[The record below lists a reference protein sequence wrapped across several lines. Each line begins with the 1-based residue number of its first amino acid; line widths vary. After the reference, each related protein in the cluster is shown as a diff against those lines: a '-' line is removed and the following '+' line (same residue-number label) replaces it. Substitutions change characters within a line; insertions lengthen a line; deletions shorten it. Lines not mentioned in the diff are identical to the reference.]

1 MYAEQK
7 LATCRD
13 CGRPFAVQ
21 YRLCDDP
28 LPGRVTSVATMLS
41 VRCPQDNCH
50 RTQRLNLLF
59 RVCDVVV
66 KWVPFLEP
74 PYAPVGVAR

>member
-7 LATCRD
+7 IATCRH
-13 CGRPFAVQ
+13 CAKPFAVQ
-21 YRLCDDP
+21 YTLCAPSADI
-28 LPGRVTSVATMLS
+28 TSVTTLLS
-41 VRCPQDNCH
+41 AVCPQDGCH
-50 RTQRLNLLF
+50 RTQRLILPF

-74 PYAPVGVAR
+74 KHAPVGVR

>member
-13 CGRPFAVQ
+13 CGKPFAVQ
-21 YRLCDDP
+21 YTLCSESLSDH
-28 LPGRVTSVATMLS
+28 VASITTLLS
-41 VRCPQDNCH
+41 VKCPQDGCQ
-50 RTQRLNLLF
+50 RTQRMSLLF
-59 RVCDVVV
+59 RVCNVVV

-74 PYAPVGVAR
+74 KHTPAGAR

>member
-21 YRLCDDP
+21 YTLCADP
-28 LPGRVTSVATMLS
+28 LPRQVASVATILS
-41 VRCPQDNCH
+41 VKCPQDGCH
-50 RTQRLNLLF
+50 RPQRFSLLF

-74 PYAPVGVAR
+74 QHAPLGAAR